1 MLRVF
6 TTHVQTC
13 LASNQ
18 VDLPKVE
25 LFFFSWAQI
34 ASCRFCMFSVARQ
47 ARSLLPEPETRREG
61 LRKSR
66 NQGSAGCVAFDWM
79 KLRGSDAI
87 HGSNVTAEQVCL
99 GQHLLT
105 SVERP
110 SYLRSDFVNVWRH
123 ARLVIYIYLWLMYAF
138 ALICLM
144 IWCLFRGLVL
154 LIQSSLDWFNQE
166 DATASVWKGCLMF
179 CLDQAC

>member
-25 LFFFSWAQI
+25 LKFCPRAQS
-34 ASCRFCMFSVARQ
+34 ARYKFCLFSVTRR
-47 ARSLLPEPETRREG
+47 ARSLLPEPETRNEG
-61 LRKSR
+61 LRKFK
-66 NQGSAGCVAFDWM
+66 NQASAGCVTFDWM

-87 HGSNVTAEQVCL
+87 HGSYVTAKQVCL
-99 GQHLLT
+99 GQHSLT

-110 SYLRSDFVNVWRH
+110 SYLLSDFVNV
-123 ARLVIYIYLWLMYAF
+123 
-138 ALICLM
+138 
-144 IWCLFRGLVL
+144 
-154 LIQSSLDWFNQE
+154 
-166 DATASVWKGCLMF
+166 
-179 CLDQAC
+179 

>member
-25 LFFFSWAQI
+25 LKFFSRAQS
-34 ASCRFCMFSVARQ
+34 ASYKFCLFSGARR
-47 ARSLLPEPETRREG
+47 ARSLLPEPETRSEG

-66 NQGSAGCVAFDWM
+66 NQGSAGCVTSGWM
-79 KLRGSDAI
+79 KLRGSDPI
-87 HGSNVTAEQVCL
+87 HGSYVSAKQVCL
-99 GQHLLT
+99 GQHSLT

-110 SYLRSDFVNVWRH
+110 SYLRSDFVNV
-123 ARLVIYIYLWLMYAF
+123 
-138 ALICLM
+138 
-144 IWCLFRGLVL
+144 
-154 LIQSSLDWFNQE
+154 
-166 DATASVWKGCLMF
+166 
-179 CLDQAC
+179 